1 MLPDAVRLIFAA
13 AVVSTTLCR
22 LPAAQAAE
30 ETGTGFQTKTFHD
43 AQGDHAYSVYVPPNY
58 ASRDRWPVVLFL
70 HGAGERG
77 TDGVRPTRVGLGEV
91 IRDELAGKKPPFPAI
106 VVFPQVPLGGR
117 IHKAWSPDRPAGER
131 ALAIL
136 AEVEKTYRTDP
147 ARRILTGW
155 SMGGFGVWAIAS
167 AHPEMWSAILPIAG
181 GGGDD
186 EARLAALKGA
196 RLWAF
201 HGTQDEIVLPA
212 ETKASVDA
220 LRHAGGH
227 PGFRELPVGHDS
239 FEMVYSQPQVR
250 AWMLSGDA
258 PVPDMVDWSL
268 AAAPHVRRTDEPF
281 ETAFIV
287 PQAVGLRLG
296 NDALGA
302 IGHGL
307 PGLMPAD
314 SLKGELEP
322 IVKTFDVKDDTYRAE
337 FRGLTFSGA
346 LTSADLRACQ
356 DACLELS
363 LGLERLTLR
372 VADVAIRSRTLDAQA
387 GPIQVVLGHQRAVP
401 MTIRVRPVIENGKL
415 RLHHDGTTFHV
426 QDDNW
431 YVSRPERIV
440 RRGTGLGEY
449 ELTTGIVGGVYLQKE
464 AIEAEIRAVVP
475 RMLAQLEE
483 KLALDVPPSLSSL
496 LWPLPVQS
504 PRLRIQPQRVWI
516 DGTGLSM
523 VGTGLIGS
531 SVPCSH
537 PPRTL
542 AGSDIALAT
551 LPTDGGL
558 SILASPWLV
567 EAGSTMQVE
576 QGMARINVM
585 DLPEEAFHALANPAL
600 WPGLSPEGGEK
611 ELDVELEI
619 LAPMRLELTGG
630 SGPDKAKNLG
640 DTDAIAA
647 TLLAP
652 VAALTPCR
660 IDGTR
665 LVERQVRFRVEH
677 DLTVR
682 LERPSPAKRV
692 LQTVW
697 STEPRVT
704 PESPE
709 SDVRP
714 VVESFRQAWIAWTT
728 SRSRPEP
735 VKDIKM
741 GGSRLRLQ
749 WLGSRPTCLEAGMV
763 PPPLR
768 IVNEGRRPFVY
779 RVRTPESYWSDWYD
793 LAPRRAHEYPGGT
806 PIEWRMR
813 NGLHGRVLPGSEIR
827 VDEMGPRPESGN
839 VQTTSLPDGLP

>member
-1 MLPDAVRLIFAA
+1 MLPAAVRFFVTAA
-13 AVVSTTLCR
+13 AVTTALFLSPTVR
-22 LPAAQAAE
+22 AAE
-30 ETGTGFQTKTFHD
+30 PAGIGFQTKTFHD
-43 AQGDHAYSVYVPPNY
+43 DQGDHAYSVYVPPNY
-58 ASRDRWPVVLFL
+58 TSRDRWPVVLFL

-91 IRDELAGKKPPFPAI
+91 IRDELASKQPPFPAI

-136 AEVEKTYRTDP
+136 SEVEKTYHTDP

-155 SMGGFGVWAIAS
+155 SMGGFGVWSLAT
-167 AHPEMWSAILPIAG
+167 AHPDHWSAILPIAG

-186 EARLAALKGA
+186 QDRLAALKGA

-201 HGTQDEIVLPA
+201 HGAQDEIVLPE
-212 ETKASVDA
+212 ETKASIEA
-220 LRHAGGH
+220 LRRAGGS
-227 PGFRELPVGHDS
+227 PGFTELPVGHDS
-239 FEMVYSQPQVR
+239 WEMVYRQPQVR
-250 AWMLSGDA
+250 AWMLSADA
-258 PVPDMVDWSL
+258 PVPESVDWPPAS
-268 AAAPHVRRTDEPF
+268 PSRVQRTDEPF

-322 IVKTFDVKDDTYRAE
+322 IIKTFDVKGDAYRAE
-337 FRGLTFSGA
+337 FRGLTFAGA
-346 LTSADLRACQ
+346 LTSADLRACR

-372 VADVAIRSRTLDAQA
+372 VADVAIHSRTLDAQA

-415 RLHHDGTTFHV
+415 RLHHDGTSFRV

-431 YVSRPERIV
+431 YVTRPERIV

-464 AIEAEIRAVVP
+464 AIEAEIKAVVP

-483 KLALDVPPSLSSL
+483 RLALDVPSSLSSL

-504 PRLRIQPQRVWI
+504 PRLRIQPQQLWI
-516 DGTGLSM
+516 DGTGLSV

-531 SVPCSH
+531 SLPSPH
-537 PPRTL
+537 APRTL
-542 AGSDIALAT
+542 AGSDITLAT
-551 LPTDGGL
+551 LPADAGL

-576 QGMARINVM
+576 QGMARINVL
-585 DLPEEAFHALANPAL
+585 DLPEAAFHSLATPAL
-600 WPGLSPEGGEK
+600 WPGLSPERGETQ
-611 ELDVELEI
+611 LDVELEI

-630 SGPDKAKNLG
+630 PDRAKNPG
-640 DTDAIAA
+640 DADSISA
-647 TLLAP
+647 TLVAP

-692 LQTVW
+692 LQTAW

-714 VVESFRQAWIAWTT
+714 VVESFRTAWIAWTT
-728 SRSRPEP
+728 SRSQAEP
-735 VKDIKM
+735 VKDIEM

-749 WLGSRPTCLEAGMV
+749 SLGSRPTRLELGMV

-779 RVRTPESYWSDWYD
+779 RVRTPESYWSDWHD
-793 LAPRRAHEYPGGT
+793 LPPRRAHEYPGGT

-813 NGLHGRVLPGSEIR
+813 NGLHGQVLPGSEIR
-827 VDEMGPRPESGN
+827 VDETGPRE
-839 VQTTSLPDGLP
+839 TTSLPDGRP